1 MYKANIHKPSLRT
14 SLLLGAA
21 SVAALGLAV
30 PASAQD
36 QSVETVVVT
45 GSRIPQTGLYST
57 SPVTAVS
64 QQEVQLQG
72 TSNVEKLLNNLPG
85 VFADF
90 GSTDSNGSTG
100 TATVDLRGLGASRTL
115 VLVDG
120 SRLMPG
126 DPSYPVAD
134 LNNIPAA
141 LVDHVEVLTGGA
153 SAVYGSDALA
163 GVVNFIMRKDFQG
176 VELDGQYSINQAA
189 NGTKR
194 FDDLNAA
201 QGFPTAPKNWWGG
214 QNVDATLLLGTN
226 TADGKGNIT
235 AYVSYRN
242 TQPVLQS
249 KRDFSA
255 CSLGFYQGYQTCA
268 GSSNYNRWAS
278 FDNSGYNA
286 ANQLKDA
293 NGKPVTA
300 NGKPVYPAGFTP
312 VATNWFQNG
321 TGAAGTGAFTPF
333 TGSSDQLFNYGPLNY
348 LQRPDTR
355 YTAGYFGHYQ
365 ISPMADVYSSLMF
378 ADDHTVAQIAP
389 SGAFYSSGPTNFP
402 GTQSPG
408 FLNVNCANPLMTAQE
423 NTLLC
428 GSLPGDSFVA
438 DPRYAAGG
446 YFGGQGNI
454 TAGQALTYVGRRDIE
469 GGNRQDDLRH
479 TSYRMKL
486 GMKGDL
492 GNGWTYD
499 VYGQYG
505 LTLYSE
511 TYDNEWSKQRTQNAL
526 QVTYNAAGQL
536 SCGAVP
542 DGSLSG
548 YVYDPKCVPLDIFN
562 GIGSVTPGMLD
573 YVSAQGF
580 KEGWTQEQV
589 LSGSV
594 SGDLGSIGG
603 QLPWAKSPI
612 GVALGAEYRSE
623 TLQLKTSRDFE
634 INDLY
639 GQGGATLS
647 VPSSGFNVTEGFGE
661 IRVPVVQG
669 QPFMEDLTFNAGYRY
684 SSYSTVGAVTSW
696 KAGVEWQVID
706 DLKFRG
712 SYNRATR
719 APNVLESFAPLNVGL
734 FGGSDPCAK
743 TNAGMCGTV
752 TNAGDSVALTCPAA
766 QCNAGYGGNTALKP
780 ETSDTWSVGA
790 VLTPTFLDGFTA
802 TVDYWNI
809 KVQDYIGYV
818 SPQTTLV
825 GCYSSGDP
833 AKEAFYCPL
842 VHRSASGAIFGAG
855 YVGATNV
862 NLPYLK
868 TSGVDFEANYQTDL
882 ADWGVHDAGSLSA
895 NFVGTWLQHI
905 ETKDSAFDDAYDC
918 KGYYGLVCGSP
929 NPTWRHKLRVTWSSP
944 WDFDLSVDWRHIS
957 GVNLDANSTNTLIG
971 GGAPANPVYYTCA
984 AHLNGIQDCF
994 DNHVSSFDYFDLSG
1008 TWTVSPNVQL
1018 RAGIQNIFDKTPPA
1032 MDSAFYAVSSPP
1044 FGNGNTYPNVYDSLG
1059 RTMFVGATIKY

>member
-21 SVAALGLAV
+21 SVAALGVAL

-64 QQEVQLQG
+64 SQEVALSG

-90 GSTDSNGSTG
+90 GSTDSNGSSG
-100 TATVDLRGLGASRTL
+100 TATVDLRGLGAARTL

-120 SRLMPG
+120 TRLMPA
-126 DPSYPVAD
+126 DPAYPYAD

-176 VELDGQYSINQAA
+176 IELDGQYSVNQAA

-194 FDDLNAA
+194 FDNLQTA
-201 QGFPTAPKNWWGG
+201 QGYPTAPKNWWGG
-214 QNVDATLLLGTN
+214 QDVDATLLMGTN

-255 CSLGFYQGYQTCA
+255 CALAFYQGYQTCA
-268 GSSNYNRWAS
+268 GSSNYNRWKS
-278 FDNSGYNA
+278 FDNAAASLPNA
-286 ANQLKDA
+286 
-293 NGKPVTA
+293 
-300 NGKPVYPAGFTP
+300 F
-312 VATNWFQNG
+312 FQTG
-321 TGAAGTGAFTPF
+321 TGAAGSGAFVPYTGAAGQT
-333 TGSSDQLFNYGPLNY
+333 FNYGPLNY

-389 SGAFYSSGPTNFP
+389 SGAFYGSGPTNFP

-408 FLNVNCANPLMTAQE
+408 YLQVNCANPLMTAQE
-423 NTLLC
+423 NSLLC
-428 GSLPGDSFVA
+428 GQLPGDSFVA

-479 TSYRMKL
+479 TSYRMKV

-492 GNGWTYD
+492 GSGWTYD

-511 TYDNEWSKQRTQNAL
+511 TYSNEWSKQRVQNAL
-526 QVTYNAAGQL
+526 QVTYNAAGQP
-536 SCGAVP
+536 SCGSVP
-542 DGSLSG
+542 DGALKG
-548 YVYDPKCVPLDIFN
+548 YVFDPKCVPLDIFN

-573 YVSAQGF
+573 YVGGQGL

-612 GVALGAEYRSE
+612 GVAFGAEYRSE
-623 TLQLKTSRDFE
+623 EIKLTTSRDFSS
-634 INDLY
+634 NDLY

-647 VPSSGFNVTEGFGE
+647 IPNSGFNVTEGFGE

-669 QPFMEDLTFNAGYRY
+669 QPFMEDLTLNAGYRY

-734 FGGSDPCAK
+734 FGGQDPCA
-743 TNAGMCGTV
+743 TSSAGMCATV
-752 TNAGDSVALTCPAA
+752 TNHGNSAALTCPAA
-766 QCNAGYGGNTALKP
+766 QCNAGYGGNAALKP
-780 ETSDTWSVGA
+780 EVSDTWSIGA

-809 KVQDYIGYV
+809 KVQDYIGNI
-818 SPQTTLV
+818 SPTTTLA
-825 GCYSSGDP
+825 GCYTSGDA

-842 VHRSASGAIFGAG
+842 IHRSSSGALFGAG
-855 YVGATNV
+855 YVSATNL
-862 NLPYLK
+862 NQPYLK
-868 TSGVDFEANYQTDL
+868 TSGIDFEANYQTDL

-905 ETKDSAFDDAYDC
+905 ETKDSVFDDAYDC
-918 KGYYGLVCGSP
+918 KGYYGVVCYTP

-944 WDFDLSVDWRHIS
+944 WDFDISVDWRHIS
-957 GVNLDANSTNTLIG
+957 SVKLDANSTNTLIG
-971 GGAPANPVYYTCA
+971 GSVPTGPAAYACA
-984 AHLNGIQDCF
+984 AHLNGIRDCF
-994 DNHVSSFDYFDLSG
+994 DNQISAYDYFDLSG

-1018 RAGIQNIFDKTPPA
+1018 RAGIQNIFDKSPPA
-1032 MDSAFYAVSSPP
+1032 MDSTFYGVSAPP

>member
-1 MYKANIHKPSLRT
+1 VYKANIHKPSLRT

-21 SVAALGLAV
+21 SVAALGLAL

-64 QQEVQLQG
+64 SQEVALSG
-72 TSNVEKLLNNLPG
+72 TSNVENLLNNLPG

-100 TATVDLRGLGASRTL
+100 TATVNLRGLGSSRTL

-120 SRLMPG
+120 TRLMPG
-126 DPSYPVAD
+126 DPSAPVAD

-163 GVVNFIMRKDFQG
+163 GVVNFILRKDFQG
-176 VELDGQYSINQAA
+176 IELDGQYSVNQAS
-189 NGTKR
+189 NGTRR
-194 FDDLNAA
+194 FDDLAKAA
-201 QGFPTAPKNWWGG
+201 SFPSAPHNWWGG
-214 QNVDATLLLGTN
+214 QNVDATLLMGTN

-255 CSLGFYQGYQTCA
+255 CSLAFYQGYQTCA
-268 GSSNYNRWAS
+268 GSSNYNRWLS
-278 FDNSGYNA
+278 FDNIVKG
-286 ANQLKDA
+286 
-293 NGKPVTA
+293 
-300 NGKPVYPAGFTP
+300 PAGTP
-312 VATNWFQNG
+312 SDFFQEG
-321 TGAAGTGAFTPF
+321 TGAPGTGTFVPY
-333 TGSSDQLFNYGPLNY
+333 TGSADQSFNYGPLNY

-355 YTAGYFGHYQ
+355 YTAGFFGHYQ
-365 ISPMADVYSSLMF
+365 ISPMADVYSSFMF
-378 ADDHTVAQIAP
+378 ADNHTLAQIAP
-389 SGAFYSSGPTNFP
+389 SGSFLGSGPTNFP

-408 FLNVNCANPLMTAQE
+408 YLQVNCSNPLMTAQE
-423 NTLLC
+423 NQLLC
-428 GSLPGDSFVA
+428 GALPGDVFTA

-446 YFGGQGNI
+446 YWDGAGNI
-454 TAGQALTYVGRRDIE
+454 TANQALVWNAHRNIE
-469 GGNRQDDLRH
+469 GGNRVDDLRH
-479 TSYRMKL
+479 TSYRAKI

-492 GNGWTYD
+492 GDGWTYD

-505 LTLYSE
+505 LTLYTE
-511 TYDNEWSKQRTQNAL
+511 TYDNEWSKSRVQNAL
-526 QVTYNAAGQL
+526 QVDYVGGVPTCSVAAQQI
-536 SCGAVP
+536 
-542 DGSLSG
+542 
-548 YVYDPKCVPLDIFN
+548 DPHCVPLDIFN
-562 GIGSVTPGMLD
+562 GIGSVTPAMED
-573 YVSAQGF
+573 YVAAQGF
-580 KEGWTQEQV
+580 KQGWTEEQI

-623 TLQLKTSRDFE
+623 SLELKTSRDFQ

-639 GQGGATLS
+639 GQGGATLP
-647 VPSSGFNVTEGFGE
+647 VPKSGFNVTEGFGE
-661 IRVPVVQG
+661 VRVPVVQG
-669 QPFMEDLTFNAGYRY
+669 QPFMEDLTLNAGYRY
-684 SSYSTVGAVTSW
+684 SSYSSVGAVTSW

-719 APNVLESFAPLNVGL
+719 APNVLESFSPFNVAL
-734 FGGSDPCAK
+734 FGGQDPCASK
-743 TNAGMCGTV
+743 NTGLCAGVPNADTSLL
-752 TNAGDSVALTCPAA
+752 DCPAS
-766 QCNAGYGGNTALKP
+766 QCNAGYGGNMALKP
-780 ETSDTWSVGA
+780 EVSDTWSVGA

-809 KVQDYIGYV
+809 KVQDYIGTIGA
-818 SPQTTLV
+818 QTILN
-825 GCYSSGDP
+825 GCYNSGV
-833 AKEAFYCPL
+833 AAQEAFYCPF
-842 VHRSASGAIFGAG
+842 VHRSAQGTVFGAG
-855 YVGATNV
+855 YVTNTTV
-862 NLPYLK
+862 NLPFLK

-905 ETKDSAFDDAYDC
+905 ETKSSQFENAYDC
-918 KGYYGLVCGSP
+918 KGYYGLVCYTP

-944 WDFDLSVDWRHIS
+944 WDFDISVDWRHIG
-957 GVNLDANSTNTLIG
+957 GVNLDANSTNPLIG
-971 GGAPANPVYYTCA
+971 GGAPLNPVGYACA

-994 DNHVSSFDYFDLSG
+994 DNRISAYDYFDLSG

-1018 RAGIQNIFDKTPPA
+1018 RAGIQNLFDKTPPA
-1032 MDSAFYAVSSPP
+1032 MDSTFYAVSSPP